1 MGFLT
6 EEMKG
11 CPLLALLQ
19 AILESAHTLS
29 IRTLGVGWGFFV
41 LTKGTEKRTEN
52 FPSLKAKGS
61 QLASRGQK

>member
-1 MGFLT
+1 M
-6 EEMKG
+6 
-11 CPLLALLQ
+11 ALLQ